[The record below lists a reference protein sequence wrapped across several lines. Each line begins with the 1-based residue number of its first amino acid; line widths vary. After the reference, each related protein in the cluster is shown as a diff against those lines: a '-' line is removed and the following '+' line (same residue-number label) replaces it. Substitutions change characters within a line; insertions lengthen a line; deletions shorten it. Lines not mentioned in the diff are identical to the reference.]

1 MHKSESIKNLAVAL
15 GKAQSEIGAV
25 KFDSTNPFLKNK
37 YASLGAVIETTR
49 ETLQKHGLTIS
60 QVPLTNEFGTGVTTI
75 LMHSSGEFLEGDM
88 VGQISQEKGKSAAQV
103 AGSLVSYFRRYSL
116 AAILNIYSDE
126 DTDGTQS
133 PNKSR
138 KTAQGGNSTAKKAK
152 PEQIGKS
159 GWTSEQITAV
169 AEAHTDKHG
178 KQIVSTMNLSK
189 KLSRETAIPV
199 LLKWFRVYKV
209 ERDNKVESQVA
220 AYTADNKVFG

>member
-138 KTAQGGNSTAKKAK
+138 KTAQGGNSTREKLNTPMSRKMAENQTGGKDKIRYGDCTTEVLDAKMIGITKGLNK
-152 PEQIGKS
+152 NDITPEQ
-159 GWTSEQITAV
+159 
-169 AEAHTDKHG
+169 
-178 KQIVSTMNLSK
+178 
-189 KLSRETAIPV
+189 RETY
-199 LLKWFRVYKV
+199 LLK
-209 ERDNKVESQVA
+209 RDAIITIK
-220 AYTADNKVFG
+220 AYRKLED